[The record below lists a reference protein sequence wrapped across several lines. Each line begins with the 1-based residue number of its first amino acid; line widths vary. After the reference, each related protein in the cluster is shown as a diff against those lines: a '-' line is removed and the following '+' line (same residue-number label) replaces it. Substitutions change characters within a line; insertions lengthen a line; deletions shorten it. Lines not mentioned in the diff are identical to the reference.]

1 MGFSIHGYNA
11 YFNLPQHKKQMK
23 QVNKILARV
32 TGRIIFI
39 ALYSIALLGFIYLYT
54 KACAFIWRGVF

>member
-1 MGFSIHGYNA
+1 MGTGTYGYNA
-11 YFNLPQHKKQMK
+11 NTNLPQHTKQMK
-23 QVNKILARV
+23 QENKILARV

-39 ALYSIALLGFIYLYT
+39 ALYSIALLGFTYLGT